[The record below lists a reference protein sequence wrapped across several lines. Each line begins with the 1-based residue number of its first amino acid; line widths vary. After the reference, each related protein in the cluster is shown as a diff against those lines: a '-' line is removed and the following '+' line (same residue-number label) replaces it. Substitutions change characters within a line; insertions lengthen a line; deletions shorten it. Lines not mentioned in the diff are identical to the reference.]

1 MTDTNK
7 PNTIENVDEVD
18 NTEARITQ
26 LEDKVRELTNLVKQ
40 LQGQMILLPDV
51 VRYGKLQQLL
61 EKGDFRS
68 ADEETTRIM
77 LEVAGQERET
87 LTPENVAQYPC
98 NSLRVIDQLWQKY
111 SEEKFGFSVQLK
123 TYYEVGG
130 SIDTI
135 RTQDT
140 KILGKFADGVGWL
153 DENQQ
158 PKFEDYDNWNFS
170 LSAPNGCFPAHWW
183 KSPYGLKMVTFFFS
197 RLISCDLVVK

>member
-1 MTDTNK
+1 MTDSNQ
-7 PNTIENVDEVD
+7 PNTIENVDKLD
-18 NTEARITQ
+18 NTETRITQ
-26 LEDKVRELTNLVKQ
+26 LEDKVTTLTNLVNQ
-40 LQGQMILLPDV
+40 LQAQMILLPDV

-68 ADEETTRIM
+68 ADEETTHIM
-77 LEVAGQERET
+77 LEVTGQQRET
-87 LTPENVAQYPC
+87 LTPDNVAQYPC

-111 SEEKFGFSVQLK
+111 SQEKFGFSVQLK

-140 KILGKFADGVGWL
+140 KILGQFADKVGWL

-158 PKFEDYDNWNFS
+158 PKFEDYDNWDFS
-170 LSAPNGCFPAHWW
+170 LSSPNGCFPAHWW

-197 RLISCDLVVK
+197 RLISCDLHN

>member
-7 PNTIENVDEVD
+7 PNTRENVDKVD
-18 NTEARITQ
+18 NNEARITE
-26 LEDKVRELTNLVKQ
+26 LEDKVTTLTNLVNQ
-40 LQGQMILLPDV
+40 LQSQIILLPDV
-51 VRYGKLQQLL
+51 IRYSKLQQFL

-68 ADEETTRIM
+68 ADEETTKII
-77 LEVAGQERET
+77 LEVTGQERDT
-87 LTPENVAQYPC
+87 LTPDNVAKYPC
-98 NSLRVIDQLWQKY
+98 NSLQVIDQLWKKY
-111 SEEKFGFSVQLK
+111 SEGKFGFSVQLK

-140 KILGKFADGVGWL
+140 NILLKFADKVGWL

-158 PKFEDYDNWNFS
+158 PRFEDYDNWDFS
-170 LSAPNGCFPAHWW
+170 LSASDGCFPAQWW